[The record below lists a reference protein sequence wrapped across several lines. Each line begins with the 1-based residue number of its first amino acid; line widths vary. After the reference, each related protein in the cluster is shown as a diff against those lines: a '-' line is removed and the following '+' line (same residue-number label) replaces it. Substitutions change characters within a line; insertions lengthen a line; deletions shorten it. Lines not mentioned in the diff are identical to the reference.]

1 MSSYPIHNV
10 GLVNPNDS
18 HTSMLFSSNTIPN
31 GPHTMPAPGTN
42 VQSAAGIY
50 PSCDQKGGNSHKGK
64 INRKKINKISRKY
77 KMKGSKKTIKR
88 NVRRIKSRLR
98 SKYSRRFSRRHSR
111 RHKMTGGTSS
121 RTMPEGNRS
130 LMRGGYNQYQNNMPV
145 YNTYSLGGK
154 LSPADSALANPT
166 KISGVTNEAIDNLN
180 HAAKNAYGNY
190 GAGSGFPSRGWF

>member
-18 HTSMLFSSNTIPN
+18 HTAMLFSSKTIPD

-50 PSCDQKGGNSHKGK
+50 PSCDQKGGKSHKGK

-77 KMKGSKKTIKR
+77 KMKGSKKTIRKH
-88 NVRRIKSRLR
+88 VRKIKSRLR
-98 SKYSRRFSRRHSR
+98 SKYSRKFSRRHSHSR
-111 RHKMTGGTSS
+111 RHKMT
-121 RTMPEGNRS
+121 
-130 LMRGGYNQYQNNMPV
+130 GGYNQYQNNMPV